1 MKSMRLPLVVIIFT
15 ARNEVGARL
24 YFHRRLFTGG
34 GHPTGMHSCYNYF
47 YMPPPPLGSATAACL
62 SVCPSIHV
70 SACLSV
76 CLSVC
81 PSIHLSACL
90 SVCPSIH
97 VSVCL
102 SVCLCVHLSSVCLSV
117 HSSVYPCVF
126 INLCVLSPL
135 PHINIRS
142 HRDH

>member
-47 YMPPPPLGSATAACL
+47 YMPPPSWIRYCC
-62 SVCPSIHV
+62 V
-70 SACLSV
+70 SV
-76 CLSVC
+76 CL
-81 PSIHLSACL
+81 PIHPCI
-90 SVCPSIH
+90 C

-102 SVCLCVHLSSVCLSV
+102 SVCLSVHPSIYLRVCLSAHPSMYLSVCLSV
-117 HSSVYPCVF
+117 CTSIVCMSVCPLISLSMC
-126 INLCVLSPL
+126 IHQPLCIVPPPSY
-135 PHINIRS
+135 
-142 HRDH
+142 